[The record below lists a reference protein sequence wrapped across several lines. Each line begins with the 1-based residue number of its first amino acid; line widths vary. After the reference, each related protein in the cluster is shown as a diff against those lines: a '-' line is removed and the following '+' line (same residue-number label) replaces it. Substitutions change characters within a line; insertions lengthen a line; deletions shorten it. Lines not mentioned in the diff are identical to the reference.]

1 MKLMTR
7 KERRV
12 KIKNM
17 ARIQLAGSWMKGAIL
32 IAISL
37 LLGMFCTRFI
47 PLYAPSQPIDVQKLA
62 NMNMMQMLGLFA
74 DMLVPEEITKKYIAR
89 ILISIAIFMLVIPPF
104 EQGLKQYFC
113 KVFVGDKPKLSVA
126 FSWYT
131 NLAKVFGAIR
141 LYIYIGVLTVLWT
154 VAILAVPVA
163 AMFFSNFASL
173 WGLYR
178 ISMLAYGVGVLLLVI
193 KLMAYIPAYYIYAKK
208 PSIGVLAAV
217 RNSVYITKGR
227 LIECFVFRLSFILWN
242 IAVAFSGNFGKIFFQ
257 PYYLTANAGFVEL
270 LIAEARATEESEDS
284 VKF

>member
-1 MKLMTR
+1 MNR
-7 KERRV
+7 KEERV

-17 ARIQLAGSWMKGAIL
+17 ARMQLAGGWMRGAVL

-37 LLGMFCTRFI
+37 VLGIFCERFI
-47 PLYAPSQPIDVQKLA
+47 PIYAPSQPIDVNKLA
-62 NMNMMQMLGLFA
+62 SMDMMQMLKLMA
-74 DMLVPEEITKKYIAR
+74 DILVPEQITGKYIAR
-89 ILISIAIFMLVIPPF
+89 ICISIALFLLVIPPF

-141 LYIYIGVLTVLWT
+141 LYIYIGILTVLWA
-154 VAILAVPVA
+154 VVLLAVPIGAIVFA
-163 AMFFSNFASL
+163 NMASL
-173 WGLYR
+173 WGLYL
-178 ISMLAYGVGVLLLVI
+178 IGIIAYAAGVLLLVL
-193 KLMAYIPAYYIYAKK
+193 KLMAYMPAYYVYAKK

-217 RNSVYITKGR
+217 RNSVYITNGR

-242 IAVAFSGNFGKIFFQ
+242 IAVIFSGNVGKIFFQ
-257 PYYLTANAGFVEL
+257 PYYLTANAGFVEML
-270 LIAEARATEESEDS
+270 MADSRQGEGEQDS